1 MAMLDGVLSGCTS
14 LREMEAGLA
23 VAKGKLLRLHL
34 FNYIVLPELLRL
46 SEQKRYKPRKKI
58 RRTRPIQFSLT
69 PCFLIFLS
77 VNRVYKGSISL
88 NYLFDDFIGQ
98 QWF

>member
-1 MAMLDGVLSGCTS
+1 MAMLDGVLSDCTT

-69 PCFLIFLS
+69 PCYLIFLS

-88 NYLFDDFIGQ
+88 NSIFCKFIEQ
-98 QWF
+98 EWF